1 MNQFQ
6 FDLGTCR
13 TLMAYQKG
21 VEMTIPK
28 SAICQHWVWDDDLD
42 HFTAQIIRVSKQG
55 RFIATGL
62 CRDGI
67 EIDITASLCMLQGSN
82 ASWNTIPRR
91 IIQAHTNSLVTP
103 NHINSM
109 HRAKRVVEALVAQR
123 GDISANDV
131 ILTLDGNCENRIAM
145 QSVLSELDECRRPR
159 IVTVEMSPEV
169 AFAQRM
175 MSGGSDVIYTG
186 SDPRFRFNE
195 LVGGRTSTPKLEHL
209 LVKPN
214 NLLSSETKRS
224 VVAAYFDYCG
234 GPVANQ
240 TPDICRRNMCNV
252 VAQLP
257 RLEVLAVT
265 ISKRKHADLLENF
278 DRYVTP
284 PDDFIMMCTHRLLC
298 LCTAVWRGVRHTC
311 FGYTLAAFCGKHHK
325 HTMCLSGHQ
334 LR

>member
-1 MNQFQ
+1 
-6 FDLGTCR
+6 
-13 TLMAYQKG
+13 
-21 VEMTIPK
+21 
-28 SAICQHWVWDDDLD
+28 
-42 HFTAQIIRVSKQG
+42 
-55 RFIATGL
+55 
-62 CRDGI
+62 
-67 EIDITASLCMLQGSN
+67 
-82 ASWNTIPRR
+82 
-91 IIQAHTNSLVTP
+91 
-103 NHINSM
+103 M

-284 PDDFIMMCTHRLLC
+284 PDDFVLTDTF
-298 LCTAVWRGVRHTC
+298 TANSRVVCNLYVRHASTPAASRYMC
-311 FGYTLAAFCGKHHK
+311 GLPQKGHICKSVGERERGLAFV
-325 HTMCLSGHQ
+325 
-334 LR
+334 